1 MNPGWWRARAS
12 LIALAFILAGTN
24 GCQQPWRETKPPT
37 GDAVIRGPGVDGEIV
52 ITTTS
57 RLAGAVHSLRWQ
69 GREFIDSTDH
79 GRQLQSASNF
89 DAGRNPIQAETF
101 NPTEA
106 GSRQDHIGPSSSSR
120 LQSFRTFERGLE
132 SVTQMAFWLAPGEK
146 SSGHPARNQT
156 VLSNHILRKRIEIGG
171 PVPGSVLVDVVFQVP
186 DGEDHRHGVFES
198 LTGYLPAEFSRF
210 WCFDP
215 ARAKLVPLDDGPGE
229 QTRPVVLATADGDFA
244 MGIWSPERG
253 ARYGRFRFTRE
264 KVVKW
269 NCVFRRGDNE
279 HPLPAGDYAFRHVV
293 LVGSL
298 TDVEKALRQ
307 LSVTGESP
315 AIR

>member
-1 MNPGWWRARAS
+1 MDPGWLRSRA
-12 LIALAFILAGTN
+12 ALVGLACILAVTH
-24 GCQQPWRETKPPT
+24 GCQQPWVQTKAPA
-37 GDAVIRGPGVDGEIV
+37 GEAVIRGPGVGGEIV

-69 GREFIDSTDH
+69 GHEFIDSTDH

-89 DAGRNPIQAETF
+89 DAGQNPIRAETF

-106 GSRQDHIGPSSSSR
+106 GSRRDHTGPSSSSR
-120 LQSFRTFERGLE
+120 LQSFRVFERGLE
-132 SVTQMAFWLAPGEK
+132 SVTQMAFWLAPGET
-146 SSGHPARNQT
+146 SSGHPARNRT
-156 VLSNHILRKRIEIGG
+156 VLSNQLLRKRIEIGG
-171 PVPGSVLVDVVFQVP
+171 PVPGSVRFDVVFTVP
-186 DGEDHRHGVFES
+186 EGEGHRHGVFES

-210 WCFDP
+210 WCFDA

-229 QTRPVVLATADGDFA
+229 QTRPVVLATPDDKFA
-244 MGIWSPERG
+244 MGIWSPEPG

-269 NCVFRRGDNE
+269 NCVFRRGD
-279 HPLPAGDYAFRHVV
+279 HVQALPAGDYAFRHLV

-298 TDVEKALRQ
+298 TEVENALRQ
-307 LSVTGESP
+307 LSVASGGVP
-315 AIR
+315 IP